1 MIPKEKRLKRQDV
14 EFILKKGSSITTPLL
29 VVRFKE
35 ADEARFAVITS
46 TKLAKKAVERNR
58 IKRRITEAIRLKMPK
73 DLRVSAIL
81 IPKKR
86 IINVEYEEI
95 EKDIEKLFKTLLNGQ
110 KSNT

>member
-14 EFILKKGSSITTPLL
+14 EYILKKGSSITTTLL
-29 VVRFKE
+29 VARFMKAE
-35 ADEARFAVITS
+35 EARFAVITS
-46 TKLAKKAVERNR
+46 SRLAKKAVERNR
-58 IKRRITEAIRLKMPK
+58 IKRRINEAIRLKMPK

-86 IINVEYEEI
+86 IINVEYQRI

-110 KSNT
+110 KGNT